1 MAASI
6 PLTKVA
12 EGNIV
17 APFADMSMDEF
28 VALVAAHPDS
38 HFKFNAAGDVVE
50 MAAMYVHGWVQS
62 VIATELNIWL
72 RTGAL
77 PGYGAPTDIVFDLG
91 DWRSRP
97 DVVLSPIQGKVIVTE
112 APLLAVEIRSDSN
125 TWPELREKA
134 ARYLEH
140 GTQMVWLVD
149 MDARSLELHRADV
162 APRTLRGD
170 DLIDGGAVLPG
181 FRLPLSDLFPDP
193 AD

>member
-1 MAASI
+1 MGSPVRSA
-6 PLTKVA
+6 VA
-12 EGNIV
+12 DNSIV
-17 APFADMSMDEF
+17 APFADMTMDEF
-28 VALVAAHPDS
+28 VALVAANPVS

-72 RTGAL
+72 RTGTL

-149 MDARSLELHRADV
+149 TDKGTLELHRAD
-162 APRTLRGD
+162 APPQTLRGD
-170 DLIDGGAVLPG
+170 DPIDGGAVLPG
-181 FRLPLSDLFPDP
+181 FRLPVSDLFPDP